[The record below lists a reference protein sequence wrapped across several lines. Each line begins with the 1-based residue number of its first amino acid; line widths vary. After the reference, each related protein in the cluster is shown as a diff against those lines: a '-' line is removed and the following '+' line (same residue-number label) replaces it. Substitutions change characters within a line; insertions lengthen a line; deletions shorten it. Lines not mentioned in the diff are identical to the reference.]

1 MPPKSTN
8 RPAAR
13 KALRPDGWNRYVPL
27 LRPVMVASARKA
39 DRDAD
44 PDLAADRA
52 CETLVTKYPNPDDVT
67 GGDTGRRRLA
77 CTLAYNEARTLGKAE
92 RRRRR
97 REDAALEGAAART
110 RALRKPRVAGWHEQA
125 GGFLVPDSEPAQR
138 IFPAQLSVAEQE
150 GVRRIRLHLFG
161 DKGDE
166 RGRIVGVFEGAER
179 GPASSNEVQRCVR
192 DVHRAVFGYM
202 PEDYEDVC
210 DGRTLWSAITWS
222 LRTQVTPFPKPRFPL
237 PTWFTPKD
245 IEKLAARCTLA
256 KRGGRTRKPVLTVVL
271 AEINA
276 RRRKRQRPPLANL
289 GHW

>member
-1 MPPKSTN
+1 VPPKSTN

-97 REDAALEGAAART
+97 REDAALEGAAA
-110 RALRKPRVAGWHEQA
+110 PH
-125 GGFLVPDSEPAQR
+125 
-138 IFPAQLSVAEQE
+138 
-150 GVRRIRLHLFG
+150 
-161 DKGDE
+161 
-166 RGRIVGVFEGAER
+166 
-179 GPASSNEVQRCVR
+179 SS
-192 DVHRAVFGYM
+192 A
-202 PEDYEDVC
+202 
-210 DGRTLWSAITWS
+210 T
-222 LRTQVTPFPKPRFPL
+222 K
-237 PTWFTPKD
+237 
-245 IEKLAARCTLA
+245 AARRGLA
-256 KRGGRTRKPVLTVVL
+256 RASGWVSR
-271 AEINA
+271 A
-276 RRRKRQRPPLANL
+276 RQ
-289 GHW
+289 